1 MTDIDVYAL
10 AELMR
15 DAAGA
20 EIMPRFRRLGAGD
33 VRVKTEA
40 TDLVTEADEQA
51 ERMMRAHMPA
61 ILPGALFVGEESVA
75 ADPAL
80 LAQLD
85 GADLAVIVDP
95 VDGTSNFAA
104 GLPLF
109 GVMASIVVKGEAVAG
124 IIYDPLADDF
134 VMAEKGGGAF
144 TRRSDGTEERI
155 GVAAPVPMARMQ
167 GTASVSSL
175 DADIKPLAL
184 QNLAKVRASSSF
196 RCAAH
201 EYRLMAGGH
210 IHFAMFRKLLP
221 WDHVAGVLIAQEA
234 GAHVARLDGSAYRP
248 EHRKGGLLAA
258 TDIDSWTALR
268 DEVFPFSM

>member
-1 MTDIDVYAL
+1 MTMIDVGAL

-15 DAAGA
+15 DAAAA

-61 ILPGALFVGEESVA
+61 ILPGALFIGEESVA

-85 GADLAVIVDP
+85 DADLAVIVDP
-95 VDGTSNFAA
+95 VDGTANFAS

-109 GVMASIVVKGEAVAG
+109 AVMASVVVKGEAVAG

-134 VMAEKGGGAF
+134 VMAEKGAGAF
-144 TRRSDGTEERI
+144 MRRPDGSEERI
-155 GVAAPVPMARMQ
+155 SVASPVALEKMQ

-175 DADIKPLAL
+175 AADIKPQALA
-184 QNLAKVRASSSF
+184 NLAKVRASSSF

-201 EYRLMAGGH
+201 EYRLIAGGH

-248 EHRKGGLLAA
+248 EHKKGGLLAA
-258 TDIDSWTALR
+258 TDIDSWTTLR
-268 DEVFPFSM
+268 DQVFPFTI